1 MGIDMMKRKSKFSR
15 QLLST
20 VKIVEDYEAVG
31 HQFKS
36 DNRHHFFGLIV
47 PEMLN

>member
-1 MGIDMMKRKSKFSR
+1 MMKRKSKFSR